1 MLVRM
6 DRSELADFLRIRR
19 ARVSP
24 IEVGLP
30 GNSRR
35 RVPGLRREEVAQLA
49 GMSVDYY
56 TRLEQ
61 GRGPHP
67 SRQILNALGRAL
79 MLTVDERAHL
89 FHLTGQ
95 APALSHGPRRDV
107 PEGVLHLL
115 EGLDGTPAYVLDAK
129 YDMLAWNDTCA
140 ALFGWAEEGLAPGD
154 RNVIRWIFSSP
165 NLPEQLCDEE
175 KGRFARGSV
184 ADLRAAAARYP
195 DDRGIRDLVAEL
207 LALSPEFAQMWA
219 AHDVEVRRDQRK
231 VIRHPVL
238 GEIAIEC
245 QLLHIPDRD
254 QRLVIYTAAPGSP
267 SQEKL
272 CQLRDCARNGLTNLP
287 AGS

>member
-1 MLVRM
+1 MGM
-6 DRSELADFLRIRR
+6 DRRELADFLRTRR

-79 MLTVDERAHL
+79 MLTTDERAHL

-95 APALSHGPRRDV
+95 APALSQGPRRDV

-140 ALFGWAEEGLAPGD
+140 ALFGWPYESGPKQG
-154 RNVIRWIFSSP
+154 NVIRWIFAAP
-165 NLPEQLCDEE
+165 NLREHLCDEE
-175 KGRFARGSV
+175 KSRFAWGSV

-195 DDRGIRDLVAEL
+195 EDRGIRELVAEM

-219 AHDVEVRRDQRK
+219 THDVEVRRDQRK
-231 VIRHPVL
+231 VISHPEL

-245 QLLHIPDRD
+245 QVLHIPDRD
-254 QRLVIYTAAPGSP
+254 QRLIIYTAAPGSP
-267 SQEKL
+267 AQLKL
-272 CQLRDCARNGLTNLP
+272 CQLRALSKNGLRNLP